1 MQWPDLAS
9 ALQGSARGCVPDH
22 SFISVLDLELKAG
35 DMESRGGSAH
45 QLFSM
50 SGSRRGSC
58 VGRATQCALEKIVV
72 GSSVPGGVASL

>member
-1 MQWPDLAS
+1 MPINVTKHKNKPEEKYT
-9 ALQGSARGCVPDH
+9 RIDH